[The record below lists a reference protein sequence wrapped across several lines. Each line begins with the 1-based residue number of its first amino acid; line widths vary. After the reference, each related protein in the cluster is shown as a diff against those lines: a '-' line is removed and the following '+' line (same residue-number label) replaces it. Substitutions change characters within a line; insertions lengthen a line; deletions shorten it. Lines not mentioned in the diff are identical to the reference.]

1 MGGGRTSFE
10 ITVIPSI
17 LLQIAFDFFNEIRD
31 FRLGHEVYSPNTEQ
45 NLPTLPFHRSKN
57 C

>member
-17 LLQIAFDFFNEIRD
+17 LLQIAFDVFNEIRD